1 VKLRD
6 TPRSAGGSA
15 AAKRAAAEELRQT
28 LRITDKSQ
36 IADRRVLIYDDV
48 CTTGSQLNAIAGHL
62 LDEGGARSVSAV
74 VLARAPWS

>member
-1 VKLRD
+1 MKLRE

-15 AAKRAAAEELRQT
+15 AAKRAAAEELRQA

-48 CTTGSQLNAIAGHL
+48 CTTGSQLNAVAGHL